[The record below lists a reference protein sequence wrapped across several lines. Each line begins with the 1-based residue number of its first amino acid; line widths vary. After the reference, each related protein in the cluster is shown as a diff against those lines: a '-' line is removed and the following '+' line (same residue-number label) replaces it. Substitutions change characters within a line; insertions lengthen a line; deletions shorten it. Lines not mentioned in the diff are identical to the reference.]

1 MDTLVA
7 LGTSAAYGYSCY
19 ALGAASH
26 NRPCC
31 RSYRTCAMDGHCFHG
46 HHYFE
51 TSALLIAFVLLGK
64 YLEARAKGKTSRALR
79 ALLELQPARAVV
91 LCDDQAETVDAAALR
106 RGDGCLVAPGLAVPA
121 DGVVVRG
128 ASTVDESMLTGEA
141 RPGPKS
147 ADPER
152 NAVYGGTVNLG
163 PGALRV
169 QVVAVGAGPRGNQP
183 ACRVR

>member
-7 LGTSAAYGYSCY
+7 RGTSAAYGYSCY

-106 RGDGCLVAPGLAVPA
+106 RGDVEMLAVGRVA
-121 DGVVVRG
+121 RSAAGSKLVCAVLVHMQEG
-128 ASTVDESMLTGEA
+128 SQKESRWQAQCTDDWPDTATTTCTG
-141 RPGPKS
+141 RHLPNWG
-147 ADPER
+147 R
-152 NAVYGGTVNLG
+152 
-163 PGALRV
+163 R
-169 QVVAVGAGPRGNQP
+169 
-183 ACRVR
+183 